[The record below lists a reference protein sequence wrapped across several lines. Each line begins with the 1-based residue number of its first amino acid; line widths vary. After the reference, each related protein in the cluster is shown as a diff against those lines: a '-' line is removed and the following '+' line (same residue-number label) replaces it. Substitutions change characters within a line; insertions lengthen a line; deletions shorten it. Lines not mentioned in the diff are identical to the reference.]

1 MLMVTFKFCLINCP
15 LIPNFYLANLETY
28 PFLRI
33 LMGPEALGL
42 RGIKYWMKQ
51 NVLRYGF

>member
-42 RGIKYWMKQ
+42 RGIKKL
-51 NVLRYGF
+51 NETKCS